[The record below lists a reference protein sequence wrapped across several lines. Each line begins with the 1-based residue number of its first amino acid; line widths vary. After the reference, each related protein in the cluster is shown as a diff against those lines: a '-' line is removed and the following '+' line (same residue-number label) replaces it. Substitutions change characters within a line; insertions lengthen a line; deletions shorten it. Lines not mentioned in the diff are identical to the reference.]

1 MAAPA
6 VILDIDGTLIDSN
19 DAHARAWMDAFAE
32 AGVQV
37 DYERVRRSIGMG
49 GDKLMPHVSGIS
61 EESPE
66 GERISSR
73 RGEIFRSRYLPH
85 IQPFPR
91 VRELVERFARD
102 GFTIVVATSAAKE
115 ELAPLLERAGV
126 ADLIESSTSSDD
138 AENSKPDPDI
148 VAAALKRSRAASNA
162 AVMLGDTP
170 YDVTAARRTGI
181 AVVGVESGGWRRP
194 DLSGASEVYAD
205 AADLLQRYDR
215 SLFARLKRDA
225 VLQEQ
230 PDDTRPLLDMN
241 RVLMIAA
248 GVAGV
253 ALLAVM
259 LGAMTR
265 RARAV
270 EDEDEAHAMRPGLS
284 PRERERLRRI
294 IERTS

>member
-19 DAHARAWMDAFAE
+19 DAHARAWMDAFSE

-37 DYERVRRSIGMG
+37 DSQRVRRAIGMG
-49 GDKLMPHVSGIS
+49 SDKLMPQVSGIS

-91 VRELVERFARD
+91 VRDLIERFNRD
-102 GFTIVVATSAAKE
+102 GFTIVVATSAAKG

-148 VAAALKRSRAASNA
+148 VAAALKRSKAASNA

-170 YDVTAARRTGI
+170 YDVTAARRTGV
-181 AVVGVESGGWRRP
+181 AVVGVESGGWRRN
-194 DLSGASEVYAD
+194 DLSGASEVYAN
-205 AADLLQRYDR
+205 AADLLERYDG
-215 SLFARLKRDA
+215 SIFARLKSDG
-225 VLQEQ
+225 VLHEQ
-230 PDDTRPLLDMN
+230 PADTRPLMDMN

-259 LGAMTR
+259 VRAMTR
-265 RARAV
+265 RPRAGEN
-270 EDEDEAHAMRPGLS
+270 EDQAHEVRPGLS